1 MQMMGITFELK
12 VKEFYIHNL
21 LFDGWTQGMLIEKF
35 IMWWS
40 SNISRGSAS
49 KREKR
54 EYCMPFNSNTDW
66 CRLCHTNWSN
76 YHAWFMNHVYFFR
89 KLKVCHSTML
99 RKQDKKDLTPN
110 QSEPTFFSTKKN
122 SKYLMMTEAFL
133 VSLSYMISQEVCR
146 CHSFLTHSSGLFFWV
161 ISTSQLF
168 DVLIVSWHT
177 LQLISVNHYLLPNCL
192 KSIFIRVISDIKA
205 DNLWWWKDI
214 NL

>member
-1 MQMMGITFELK
+1 MSFVSHQLK
-12 VKEFYIHNL
+12 QLSCLIHESC
-21 LFDGWTQGMLIEKF
+21 LFLPKTQSLSLNNAEET
-35 IMWWS
+35 
-40 SNISRGSAS
+40 RQ
-49 KREKR
+49 E
-54 EYCMPFNSNTDW
+54 
-66 CRLCHTNWSN
+66 RLDAKPKW
-76 YHAWFMNHVYFFR
+76 A
-89 KLKVCHSTML
+89 
-99 RKQDKKDLTPN
+99 DI
-110 QSEPTFFSTKKN
+110 FFSEKN

-205 DNLWWWKDI
+205 DNLWWWKHI